1 MLPLEPIRQP
11 IAQLCNELNVAHLDI
26 FGSAVTD
33 RFAHDSDVDV
43 LASFADKRR
52 SFDRYFTLKERLEE
66 LFQRPVD
73 LVIEDAIRN
82 PYFREDV
89 EENRVN
95 VYTAR
100 NKETPV

>member
-1 MLPLEPIRQP
+1 MLPLELIRQP
-11 IAQLCNELNVAHLDI
+11 IAQLCSELSVRRLDI
-26 FGSAVTD
+26 FGSAVTE
-33 RFAHDSDVDV
+33 RFTQYSDVDI
-43 LASFADKRR
+43 LASFVDQKRT
-52 SFDRYFTLKERLEE
+52 FDRYFTLKERLEE
-66 LFQRPVD
+66 LLQRPVD

-100 NKETPV
+100 NEETPV